1 MLDSM
6 ATFAAEIAEYY
17 AKYRRGYPEV
27 VLDAIAE
34 RLGLGLAD
42 AVLDLGC
49 GTGLLTQPLARRTR
63 VAIGVDPEPD
73 MLAVARRTTGADL
86 RSRVIWVLGTD
97 TDLPTFRSLL
107 GAQAFGAI
115 TIGQALHFMDYTKL
129 FQEAKPLLRFG
140 GGIAVVANGVPLW
153 QQDSDWSR
161 ALRAALGS
169 WFHIEATATCGT
181 DRATQQRY
189 AEALAAAGYEIS
201 EVVHEYEE
209 DLGFEQV
216 LGGVYS
222 ALSPGDLPGD
232 RRDAFAEH
240 VRGSLAG
247 TATFT
252 DAVPVRALIGVAR

>member
-1 MLDSM
+1 
-6 ATFAAEIAEYY
+6 
-17 AKYRRGYPEV
+17 
-27 VLDAIAE
+27 
-34 RLGLGLAD
+34 
-42 AVLDLGC
+42 
-49 GTGLLTQPLARRTR
+49 
-63 VAIGVDPEPD
+63 

-86 RSRVIWVLGTD
+86 
-97 TDLPTFRSLL
+97 SLQSDL
-107 GAQAFGAI
+107 GARHRHRPPDVPLVARPRRSSFGAI

-240 VRGSLAG
+240 VRGSSRRNGHLHRRGPREGAHRRRPVAAG
-247 TATFT
+247 ARQHTTAVSGLTI
-252 DAVPVRALIGVAR
+252 DVPAPDSA